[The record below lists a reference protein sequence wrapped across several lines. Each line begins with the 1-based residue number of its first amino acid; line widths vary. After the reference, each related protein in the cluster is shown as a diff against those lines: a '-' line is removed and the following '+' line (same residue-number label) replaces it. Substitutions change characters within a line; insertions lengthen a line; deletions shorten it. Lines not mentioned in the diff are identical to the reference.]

1 MAQRCKIDMK
11 LRNFQNKYSV
21 RIVPNNKYLF
31 ECKIAA
37 TALCDVCAMQ
47 EETNAQLFWECFDV
61 QEYWSKIQTFLKDNS
76 LEICLTYHR
85 ISLGILDKN
94 NIITLMINFI
104 ILIAKCC
111 IVALKFKMQ
120 RPTTEAF

>member
-1 MAQRCKIDMK
+1 
-11 LRNFQNKYSV
+11 
-21 RIVPNNKYLF
+21 
-31 ECKIAA
+31 
-37 TALCDVCAMQ
+37 MQ
-47 EETNAQLFWECFDV
+47 VETNAPLFWECFDV
-61 QEYWSKIQTFLKDNS
+61 QEYWSKIQTFLKINS

-104 ILIAKCC
+104 ILIAKYC
-111 IVALKFKMQ
+111 IVASKFKMQ